1 MKKSAFKSAGVRVCS
16 YASIFATALL
26 TITLSASVRADII
39 TQIGGT
45 TKNFAVLYTGGG
57 GNQLMLSQGTINGAV
72 GIAGTG
78 TMKNNG
84 SGAINGN
91 IYFSALD
98 TGQYSGNKTV
108 NGSIYYGD
116 SSISQDLS
124 YVSSFSSTVGVESG
138 TAVSIT
144 GSTTINAASGTL
156 DGHGNRVFNLTALTL
171 PTGSTLTINGDLAG
185 DNVILNMNGT
195 ALIQG
200 NILLIGILPDQ
211 VLFNITNGDLKIQDG
226 TVAGDFVDINGSIF
240 VSAETL
246 NGRVFGGDSS
256 TMQIVSDDT
265 ITRPSA
271 APEPVTLVLSGTMLL
286 GLLPLLRRKLRRVPA
301 PQPRQAEDE

>member
-1 MKKSAFKSAGVRVCS
+1 MKKSALKSAGLGVCS
-16 YASIFATALL
+16 YASLFATALL
-26 TITLSASVRADII
+26 TINLSAAVRADII

-45 TKNFAVLYTGGG
+45 TRNFAVLYTGGG

-91 IYFSALD
+91 IYFSAPD

-116 SSISQDLS
+116 SSISQDMS
-124 YVSSFSSTVGVESG
+124 YISSFSSTVGAESG
-138 TAVSIT
+138 TPVSIT
-144 GSTTINAASGTL
+144 GSTIINAASGTL
-156 DGHGNRVFNLTALTL
+156 DGHGNRVFNLTAVTL
-171 PTGSTLTINGDLAG
+171 PNGSTLTINGDLAG
-185 DNVILNMNGT
+185 DNVILNVNGDVF
-195 ALIQG
+195 IQG
-200 NILLIGILPDQ
+200 NILLSGILPDQ
-211 VLFNITNGDLKIQDG
+211 VLFNVTHGDLKVQDG

-256 TMQIVSDDT
+256 TMQIVSEPT

-271 APEPVTLVLSGTMLL
+271 APEPVTLLLSGTMLL
-286 GLLPLLRRKLRRVPA
+286 GLLPLVRRKLRRVPSA
-301 PQPRQAEDE
+301 QPARTEDE